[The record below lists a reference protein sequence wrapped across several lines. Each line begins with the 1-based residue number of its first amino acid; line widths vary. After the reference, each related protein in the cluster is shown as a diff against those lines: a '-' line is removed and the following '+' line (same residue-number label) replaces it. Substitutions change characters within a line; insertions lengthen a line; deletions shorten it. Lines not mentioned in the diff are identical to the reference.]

1 MKTIDVRGVII
12 PNEYQDVY
20 DWLGMDGTSPRK
32 VSQSLTDGEDVLVN
46 INSVGGD
53 VWSGSEIYTMLKS
66 HKGNVEVNITG
77 LAASAASVIAM
88 AGDVVKMSPTAQFM
102 AHTAS
107 THAIG
112 NKNDI
117 KSTLN
122 QLEEADKSILNAY
135 KAKTGLSDEELAKMM
150 DDTTWLSAESALERG
165 FIDEVMFVEDKS
177 LQLTASTVGLIKPDK
192 MQEFKDM
199 MNKEQQTAHE
209 DEAVFLLAKSQF
221 DLLNLK
227 QEGDY

>member
-32 VSQSLTDGEDVLVN
+32 VSQLLTDGEDVLVN

-66 HKGNVEVNITG
+66 HKGKVEINITG

-102 AHTAS
+102 AHNAS

-165 FIDEVMFVEDKS
+165 FVDEIMFVEDKT

-199 MNKEQQTAHE
+199 MNKEAETAHT

>member
-12 PNEYQDVY
+12 PNNYQDVY

-32 VSQSLTDGEDVLVN
+32 VAQELTENEDVLVN

-66 HKGNVEVNITG
+66 HKGKVEVNITG

-88 AGDVVKMSPTAQFM
+88 SGDVVKMSPTAQLM
-102 AHTAS
+102 AHNAS
-107 THAIG
+107 TSVVG
-112 NKNDI
+112 NKNDV

-135 KAKTGLSDEELAKMM
+135 KNKTGLPDEELAKIM
-150 DDTTWLSAESALERG
+150 DDTTWLSANTALEKG
-165 FIDEVMFVEDKS
+165 FIDEIMFAEDKQ
-177 LQLTASTVGLIKPDK
+177 LQIVASTSGLFSSEKID
-192 MQEFKDM
+192 EFKKI
-199 MNKEQQTAHE
+199 MNNETETAHE

-221 DLLNLK
+221 NLLKLK
-227 QEGDY
+227 KGDK

>member
-32 VSQSLTDGEDVLVN
+32 VSQLLTDGEDVLVN

-66 HKGNVEVNITG
+66 HKGKVEINITG

-102 AHTAS
+102 AHNAS

-150 DDTTWLSAESALERG
+150 DDTTWLSAESALEQG
-165 FIDEVMFVEDKS
+165 FIDEIMFVEDKS

-199 MNKEQQTAHE
+199 MNKEAETAHK

-227 QEGDY
+227 